1 MWMNIKIEEKQLTE
15 ALLEMLVAFSEAWEQ
30 EQSCWGYRKNDRA
43 DIEGNRI
50 FLAQVDGQTIGYLF
64 GHMEKAQNMR
74 SIMPADTPYFEME
87 ELYIIP
93 EKRSQGVGGALF
105 RYAEDVLRNEKI
117 EYIMLSTAT
126 KNHRAILHF
135 YIDEMGMDFW
145 SARLFKKL

>member
-15 ALLEMLVAFSEAWEQ
+15 ALLEMLAAFSEAWEQ

-50 FLAQVDGQTIGYLF
+50 FLAQEDGQTIGYLF

-117 EYIMLSTAT
+117 EYLMLSTAT